1 MAYAKGTDGGGTNS
15 LKDKNKVKPGETV
28 TIVPTPKSNTS
39 TYKSGTNVEN
49 ERKYL
54 ESVAAKGGGSA
65 IWAQNQMKELDKYA
79 SSQPAYTPTPKTSY
93 VPTTSSNKS
102 TSSNTSTPSIPS
114 SYSTNKGSSGGG
126 GGGGGSTTSTVTST
140 PVAQG
145 SDYTPL
151 GTYNDYMLQEYNPT
165 AYAQIEAAKQDYLK
179 AYEAQDQAG
188 MDEAHARA
196 EAIRNQYGNYS
207 GDVDGSAY
215 KPYQQ
220 TQQQAPQEV
229 VQQSAVDVG
238 NVMDSVRDIG
248 RQYAQQSD
256 EHAAAV
262 AAQYTQMVGLLD
274 QLESQIVGQIRSQ
287 MNGDD
292 PGLQAAIGVIKEEAA
307 RMRDEALED
316 LNARGLVQSGVYAE
330 SLSRLQKNELTG
342 IQQTIAGQF
351 NDLQTQLN
359 NALMSMAQ
367 ARVSA
372 LSGSQSQLNSMLQA
386 DRATQSQLGM
396 QGVGYGLE
404 ERGQNLQNT
413 QYYAGLQN
421 QWGIANM
428 QDQTQRYGIGVGA
441 ETDRYKTDMSWDIA
455 NMNNQTDIYGIDKS
469 YAASIY
475 GANKSGSGSG
485 SSTAADR
492 LAFDMEMF
500 DYDKQQQEVAIK
512 EGQYQQMGLMLDD
525 LIANTEYTYDQKI
538 AIINNSRY
546 PDDVKDWA
554 LIQFNTIQP
563 QVVEPEPPENVDH
576 FPLIDPWTPSS
587 ASDISGGRK
596 RGSNSRRISW
606 TK

>member
-1 MAYAKGTDGGGTNS
+1 MSLLAGLAAMGSAAAGAAKYY
-15 LKDKNKVKPGETV
+15 KDKKPKTTSNNESYT
-28 TIVPTPKSNTS
+28 PTSSTS
-39 TYKSGTNVEN
+39 SSSKTTPSVSPLGAGLLT
-49 ERKYL
+49 L
-54 ESVAAKGGGSA
+54 GSVAAPIMGGFIKDSVNQGVSNIQKGKANGTYVPGGTGGA
-65 IWAQNQMKELDKYA
+65 DTT
-79 SSQPAYTPTPKTSY
+79 SQPQG
-93 VPTTSSNKS
+93 
-102 TSSNTSTPSIPS
+102 S
-114 SYSTNKGSSGGG
+114 SYM
-126 GGGGGSTTSTVTST
+126 
-140 PVAQG
+140 
-145 SDYTPL
+145 PL
-151 GTYNDYMLQEYNPT
+151 GTYNDYELQKYNPT
-165 AYAQIEAAKQDYLK
+165 AYSQIEIAKQAYLD
-179 AYEAQDQAG
+179 AQGRNDQEG
-188 MDEAHARA
+188 MDRAHAQA

-207 GDVDGSAY
+207 GGVDGSEY
-215 KPYQQ
+215 NPYQQ
-220 TQQQAPQEV
+220 TQQQAPQQV
-229 VQQSAVDVG
+229 VQQSAIDVG

-274 QLESQIVGQIRSQ
+274 QLEAQIVGQIRSQ

-386 DRATQSQLGM
+386 DRATQAQLGM

-404 ERGQNLQNT
+404 ERGQNLQDK

-441 ETDRYKTDMSWDIA
+441 ETDRYKTDKSWDIA
-455 NMNNQTDIYGIDKS
+455 QMNNQTDIYGIDKS

-475 GANKSGSGSG
+475 GANKSGSGS
-485 SSTAADR
+485 STAADR
-492 LAFDMEMF
+492 LAFDMEMYE
-500 DYDKQQQEVAIK
+500 YDKQQQEAAIK
-512 EGQYQQMGLMLDD
+512 ESQYQEMGLMLDD

-563 QVVEPEPPENVDH
+563 RVVEPEPPENIDH
-576 FPLIDPWTPSS
+576 FPFIDEWKWTPPS
-587 ASDISGGRK
+587 ASDVSGGRG
-596 RGSNSRRISW
+596 RGSASRRISW

>member
-1 MAYAKGTDGGGTNS
+1 MSLLAGLAAMGSAAARAAKYYKDKDKKPETTSNNKSYTPTSSTSSSSKTTPSVSPLGAGLLTLGSVAAPIMGGFIKGSVNQGGGTGG
-15 LKDKNKVKPGETV
+15 V
-28 TIVPTPKSNTS
+28 
-39 TYKSGTNVEN
+39 GTT
-49 ERKYL
+49 
-54 ESVAAKGGGSA
+54 
-65 IWAQNQMKELDKYA
+65 
-79 SSQPAYTPTPKTSY
+79 SQPQ
-93 VPTTSSNKS
+93 
-102 TSSNTSTPSIPS
+102 
-114 SYSTNKGSSGGG
+114 
-126 GGGGGSTTSTVTST
+126 
-140 PVAQG
+140 AQG
-145 SDYTPL
+145 SSYTPL
-151 GTYNDYMLQEYNPT
+151 GTYNDYELQKYNPT
-165 AYAQIEAAKQDYLK
+165 AYSQIEAAKQDYLK
-179 AYEAQDQAG
+179 AYEAQNQAG

-207 GDVDGSAY
+207 GGVDGSEY
-215 KPYQQ
+215 NPYQQ
-220 TQQQAPQEV
+220 TQQPPPQQV

-274 QLESQIVGQIRSQ
+274 QLEAQIVGQIRSQ

-386 DRATQSQLGM
+386 DRATQAQLGM

-404 ERGQNLQNT
+404 ERGQNLQNN

-428 QDQTQRYGIGVGA
+428 QNQTDLYGMNLGA
-441 ETDRYKTDMSWDIA
+441 ETDRYKTDKSWDIA
-455 NMNNQTDIYGIDKS
+455 NMQNQTDIYGIDKS
-469 YAASIY
+469 YAANIY

-500 DYDKQQQEVAIK
+500 EYDKQQQEAAIK
-512 EGQYQQMGLMLDD
+512 ESQYQQMALMLDD
-525 LIANTEYTYDQKI
+525 LIANTDYDYNQKI
-538 AIINNSRY
+538 ALINNSRY
-546 PDDVKDWA
+546 PEDVRQWA
-554 LIQFNTIQP
+554 ILQLNTIQP
-563 QVVEPEPPENVDH
+563 QVVEPEPPENIDH
-576 FPLIDPWTPSS
+576 FPFIDPWTPPS
-587 ASDISGGRK
+587 ASEISGDRR
-596 RGSNSRRISW
+596 RGSASRRISW

>member
-1 MAYAKGTDGGGTNS
+1 MSLLAGLAAMGSAAAGAAKYYS
-15 LKDKNKVKPGETV
+15 SKDKKPKT
-28 TIVPTPKSNTS
+28 TSN
-39 TYKSGTNVEN
+39 N
-49 ERKYL
+49 E
-54 ESVAAKGGGSA
+54 S
-65 IWAQNQMKELDKYA
+65 
-79 SSQPAYTPTPKTSY
+79 YTPTSSTNKPK
-93 VPTTSSNKS
+93 
-102 TSSNTSTPSIPS
+102 NTSTPKTTPS
-114 SYSTNKGSSGGG
+114 VSPLGAGLLALGSVAAPIMGGFIKDSVNQGVSNIQKGKANGTYVPGGTG
-126 GGGGGSTTSTVTST
+126 GAGTTSQ
-140 PVAQG
+140 PQAQG
-145 SDYTPL
+145 SSYMPL
-151 GTYNDYMLQEYNPT
+151 GTYNDYELQKYNPT
-165 AYAQIEAAKQDYLK
+165 AYSQIEIAKQAYLD
-179 AYEAQDQAG
+179 AQGRNDQEG
-188 MDEAHARA
+188 MDRAHAQA

-207 GDVDGSAY
+207 GGVDGSVY
-215 KPYQQ
+215 NPYQQ
-220 TQQQAPQEV
+220 TQQQAPQQV

-274 QLESQIVGQIRSQ
+274 QLEAQIVGQIRSQ

-386 DRATQSQLGM
+386 DRATQAQLGM

-404 ERGQNLQNT
+404 ERGQNLQDK

-441 ETDRYKTDMSWDIA
+441 ETDRYKTDKSWDIA
-455 NMNNQTDIYGIDKS
+455 QMNNQTDIYGIDKS
-469 YAASIY
+469 YAANIY

-485 SSTAADR
+485 SSTAAER
-492 LAFDMEMF
+492 LAFEMEMF
-500 DYDKQQQEVAIK
+500 DYDKQQQEAAIK
-512 EGQYQQMGLMLDD
+512 ESQYQQMGLMLDD
-525 LIANTEYTYDQKI
+525 LIANTDYDYNQKI
-538 AIINNSRY
+538 ALINNSRY
-546 PDDVKDWA
+546 PEDVRQWA
-554 LIQFNTIQP
+554 ILQLNTIQP
-563 QVVEPEPPENVDH
+563 QVVEPEPPENIDH
-576 FPLIDPWTPSS
+576 FPFIDPWTPPS
-587 ASDISGGRK
+587 ASGVSGGRG
-596 RGSNSRRISW
+596 RGSASRRISW

>member
-1 MAYAKGTDGGGTNS
+1 MSLLAGLAAMGSAAAGAAKNYSSKDKKPKTTSNNESYTPTSSTSSSSKTTPSVSPLGAGLLTLGSVAAPIMGGFIKGSVNQGGGTGG
-15 LKDKNKVKPGETV
+15 V
-28 TIVPTPKSNTS
+28 
-39 TYKSGTNVEN
+39 GTT
-49 ERKYL
+49 
-54 ESVAAKGGGSA
+54 
-65 IWAQNQMKELDKYA
+65 
-79 SSQPAYTPTPKTSY
+79 SQPQ
-93 VPTTSSNKS
+93 
-102 TSSNTSTPSIPS
+102 
-114 SYSTNKGSSGGG
+114 
-126 GGGGGSTTSTVTST
+126 
-140 PVAQG
+140 AQG
-145 SDYTPL
+145 SSYMPL
-151 GTYNDYMLQEYNPT
+151 GTYNDYELQKYNPT
-165 AYAQIEAAKQDYLK
+165 AYSQIEAAKQDYLK
-179 AYEAQDQAG
+179 AYEAQNQAG

-207 GDVDGSAY
+207 GGVDGSEY
-215 KPYQQ
+215 NPYQQ
-220 TQQQAPQEV
+220 TQQQAPQQV

-274 QLESQIVGQIRSQ
+274 QLEAQIVGQIRSQ

-330 SLSRLQKNELTG
+330 SLSRLQKNELTS

-386 DRATQSQLGM
+386 DRATQAQLGM

-404 ERGQNLQNT
+404 ERGQNLQDK

-428 QDQTQRYGIGVGA
+428 QNQTDLYGMNLGA
-441 ETDRYKTDMSWDIA
+441 ETDRYKTDKSWDIA
-455 NMNNQTDIYGIDKS
+455 NMQNQTDIYGIDKS

-500 DYDKQQQEVAIK
+500 EYDKQQQEAAIK
-512 EGQYQQMGLMLDD
+512 ESQYQQMGLMLDD
-525 LIANTEYTYDQKI
+525 LIANTDYDYNQKI
-538 AIINNSRY
+538 ALINNSRY
-546 PDDVKDWA
+546 PEDVKQWA
-554 LIQFNTIQP
+554 ILQLNTIQP
-563 QVVEPEPPENVDH
+563 QVVEPEPLKNVDH
-576 FPLIDPWTPSS
+576 FPLINNPWTPPS
-587 ASDISGGRK
+587 ASEISGDRRK
-596 RGSNSRRISW
+596 GSNSRRISW